1 MDFQSFIT
9 NLTYDNCCKEM
20 KMVLNWCRVSIEAI
34 TKKKPSAYT
43 HTRARL
49 NVTFLYNRK
58 LFFIQ
63 TVCCL
68 GEKSIRFTPIVTVV
82 IATASS
88 ESPGT
93 NLGPGV
99 KE

>member
-20 KMVLNWCRVSIEAI
+20 KMVLNGCRVSIEAI
-34 TKKKPSAYT
+34 TKKNKKKTSAYT
-43 HTRARL
+43 HTHL

-63 TVCCL
+63 TVCCS

-88 ESPGT
+88 ETPGT
-93 NLGPGV
+93 NLGQ
-99 KE
+99 E